1 MKKRVSILLY
11 LLCFLSMTSCSR
23 QEAYSFMHD
32 PETIVKIEIVHVGE
46 KNYEKMEIEQDV
58 LLTIEDKTSFLKAF
72 ADVPCYRVFTDPK
85 SILSDSYA
93 IKIIYDN
100 GEYELI
106 GCSGQAKC
114 SNNGKLN
121 LDTGF
126 RYFDESAF
134 NAFIANCLEGKM
146 D

>member
-72 ADVPCYRVFTDPK
+72 ARIEMYLQKLRPPPEK
-85 SILSDSYA
+85 LLPLEE
-93 IKIIYDN
+93 
-100 GEYELI
+100 EYPPE
-106 GCSGQAKC
+106 
-114 SNNGKLN
+114 
-121 LDTGF
+121 
-126 RYFDESAF
+126 
-134 NAFIANCLEGKM
+134 
-146 D
+146 